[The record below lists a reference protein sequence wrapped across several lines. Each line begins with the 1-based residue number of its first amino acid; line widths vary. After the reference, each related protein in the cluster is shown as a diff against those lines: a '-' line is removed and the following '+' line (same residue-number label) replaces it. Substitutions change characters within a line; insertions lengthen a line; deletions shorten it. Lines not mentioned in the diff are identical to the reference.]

1 MQQDKEDQEEYTLV
15 DKISENVS
23 TDTILDL
30 KSGIYNLFISLINN
44 QIVDYGPQKATEIS
58 LDFLREIIYNFEKA
72 IQPTEEK

>member
-1 MQQDKEDQEEYTLV
+1 MQQNKEDQEEYTLV

-44 QIVDYGPQKATEIS
+44 QIVDFDKHFWQPEIS
-58 LDFLREIIYNFEKA
+58 G
-72 IQPTEEK
+72 Q

>member
-1 MQQDKEDQEEYTLV
+1 MQDNEDDYALV

-44 QIVDYGPQKATEIS
+44 QIVDYGPQGATEIS

>member
-1 MQQDKEDQEEYTLV
+1 MQDNEDDYALV

-23 TDTILDL
+23 TDTVLDL

-44 QIVDYGPQKATEIS
+44 QIVDYGPQGATEIS

>member
-1 MQQDKEDQEEYTLV
+1 MQQNKEDQKEYTLV

>member
-1 MQQDKEDQEEYTLV
+1 MQQNKEDQEEYTLV

>member
-1 MQQDKEDQEEYTLV
+1 MQDNEDDYALV

-23 TDTILDL
+23 TDTVLDL

-44 QIVDYGPQKATEIS
+44 QVVDYGPQGATEIS

>member
-1 MQQDKEDQEEYTLV
+1 MQDNEDDYALV

-44 QIVDYGPQKATEIS
+44 QIVDYGPQGATEIS
-58 LDFLREIIYNFEKA
+58 LDFLREVIYNFEKA